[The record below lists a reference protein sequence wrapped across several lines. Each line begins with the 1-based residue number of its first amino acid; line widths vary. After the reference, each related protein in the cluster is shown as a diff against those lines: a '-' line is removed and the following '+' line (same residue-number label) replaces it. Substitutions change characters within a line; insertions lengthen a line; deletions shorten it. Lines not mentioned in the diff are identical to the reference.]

1 MRGHTD
7 SGKIDCRFQHV
18 FIYFILFFNCFL
30 ILFLVESFLNQGNFR
45 AILKY
50 RAKGDEYLKQILAHE
65 GRNKYITPQIQNE
78 IIIVCGDVILN
89 KIVKHVNESGCFSVL
104 VDETTDIC
112 TKEQMALCLRY
123 VDDSFCIHESFLKFI
138 TVNSLT
144 GCNLAESIINGQ

>member
-1 MRGHTD
+1 MDDGSWCLDTGVFD
-7 SGKIDCRFQHV
+7 LDCW
-18 FIYFILFFNCFL
+18 NEET
-30 ILFLVESFLNQGNFR
+30 VEG
-45 AILKY
+45 IC
-50 RAKGDEYLKQILAHE
+50 
-65 GRNKYITPQIQNE
+65 IT
-78 IIIVCGDVILN
+78 L
-89 KIVKHVNESGCFSVL
+89 GCFSVL